1 METKKNGIGIAS
13 LILGI
18 IAFCLGCLM
27 IGIIPGI
34 ISLIL
39 GIIGL
44 CSKDQK
50 KGLCITGVVL
60 SAIACLTSL
69 IMIIAM
75 IGSSSE
81 SSTYQDVSVDTENE
95 IVVNEK
101 EDISEDELQNEKESS
116 SVEVEQV
123 ESEELQEEMLSE
135 IISEAP
141 QEVSEEIIEEI
152 GGDETSCFTAGM
164 SFETGQLKITL
175 DSIDLDYT
183 DYDDEYGWYTP
194 EEGMKYIAISF
205 TYENIGDSDAY
216 VSIYDYDCYADGSL
230 MEQTYYFGGD
240 FINANISAGRNT
252 SFETFY
258 VVPIDAQEIELEYSE
273 LSLWSDEKIVI
284 KLQ

>member
-1 METKKNGIGIAS
+1 METKKSGIGIAS
-13 LILGI
+13 LILSI

-50 KGLCITGVVL
+50 KGLCIAGVVL

-75 IGSSSE
+75 VGSSSE
-81 SSTYQDVSVDTENE
+81 ANTNQDISVGTENE
-95 IVVNEK
+95 IEVNEK
-101 EDISEDELQNEKESS
+101 EDTLGNGLQSETNSS
-116 SVEVEQV
+116 SVEEEQV
-123 ESEELQEEMLSE
+123 ESGELKEDILSE
-135 IISEAP
+135 IISEDS
-141 QEVSEEIIEEI
+141 QEISEEIS
-152 GGDETSCFTAGM
+152 ETESNCFTEGM
-164 SFETGQLKITL
+164 SFETGQLKITI

-194 EEGMKYIAISF
+194 EEGMKYIAIAF
-205 TYENIGDSDAY
+205 TYENIGNSDAY

-258 VVPIDAQEIELEYSE
+258 VVPVDAQEIELEYSE